1 MKLTTKN
8 WLSRLMLSATGS
20 LLLVPM
26 LSVSSAQAAVLNPRG
41 ISVQMFHWKWKDIA
55 KECTNWLGPQGY
67 GAVQI
72 SPPTAAMNGVN
83 WYDIYQPVDYT
94 SFVSKMGNATEFQS
108 MITACHNAGVRVYVD
123 VVANHLSAAN
133 GTATNGATFSAT
145 TLTYPRFSASDFH
158 ANCAIQDADY
168 GTPGNRNSITS
179 CRLVGLPDLNTG
191 SAYVQTQIK
200 NYLTSLINM
209 GVDGFRFDAAKH
221 IAQAD
226 LQAIYNGVSHTSLA
240 GESLWVTQE
249 IIPDG
254 NVDRNSYLTIG
265 TVNEFKFAYAMKAMF
280 RNENGNSISQIRAI
294 MGTPGNW
301 GGTWGFLNSSNAT
314 AFVNNWDTE
323 RSGDSMNVAN
333 KTGSVPNDTIGSKR
347 YDLANIL
354 MLAWPYGDV
363 QLHSGFNFTNK
374 DADAPTASP
383 FDASGNPKINVDWDF
398 VHRWSDISNM
408 VAFRNVTN
416 GQGVDNFTTGTANQI
431 AFNRGAKGFV
441 AINNEYSAWNATLQ
455 TLLPA
460 GTYCNVVRGVLNAAR
475 TDCTGEKITVA
486 ANGTVS
492 LNIPANGGSL
502 VPAVALH
509 INQKVSGG
517 TNTCTSVPVTFRVSN
532 ANTVFG
538 QNVYVAGNRAELG
551 NWAPST
557 VNLLNIEGSGANVP
571 WSRTIQLPPS
581 TAIQFKFMKSGAVAN
596 VWERNQATASG
607 NREATTPAC
616 GSSLTLDVGSFQF

>member
-1 MKLTTKN
+1 
-8 WLSRLMLSATGS
+8 
-20 LLLVPM
+20 
-26 LSVSSAQAAVLNPRG
+26 
-41 ISVQMFHWKWKDIA
+41 
-55 KECTNWLGPQGY
+55 
-67 GAVQI
+67 
-72 SPPTAAMNGVN
+72 
-83 WYDIYQPVDYT
+83 
-94 SFVSKMGNATEFQS
+94 
-108 MITACHNAGVRVYVD
+108 
-123 VVANHLSAAN
+123 
-133 GTATNGATFSAT
+133 
-145 TLTYPRFSASDFH
+145 
-158 ANCAIQDADY
+158 
-168 GTPGNRNSITS
+168 
-179 CRLVGLPDLNTG
+179 
-191 SAYVQTQIK
+191 
-200 NYLTSLINM
+200 M